1 VSTARSAST
10 STWTPQRSA
19 ATQRSAA
26 KGGTA
31 TLVRVTVTTGND
43 SPGPVDRDPA
53 RRRRVRAA
61 CVNPGPGTNAYS
73 LNGSRV
79 NGSTTAHFNPAGAPS
94 GAASAFQAAYNT
106 WKAADPNAPS
116 ISVASDS
123 TASSPSADHRYEIM
137 FKALGGRT
145 LAITYTWHWS
155 TGENESDT
163 VFGTNVPWFL
173 APGEGDGCYEG
184 VTAYDLQNTATHEF
198 GHVYGLGHVSSA
210 FNTMAPTASTGETYK
225 RSLAPGDAAGIRAI
239 Y

>member
-1 VSTARSAST
+1 MN
-10 STWTPQRSA
+10 
-19 ATQRSAA
+19 ATGA
-26 KGGTA
+26 KSGA
-31 TLVRVTVTTGND
+31 N
-43 SPGPVDRDPA
+43 
-53 RRRRVRAA
+53 RAA